1 MRHAS
6 WRVVSC
12 HFTPFNPIPCHDI
25 PGHRWLCY
33 NLKCNDMVSMLC
45 CTVSCVVLSL
55 GTLLFT
61 YAMIWHVV
69 VLCNAMS
76 CHIRLLCIM
85 LYCHTMPCHATSSH
99 VSRICHF
106 RQNFQLPMQANQ
118 ATHKSIA
125 VGAKLCALSLSD
137 PSKSQCCLLLRCS
150 PALSS
155 PGCGRG
161 HAERS
166 APLPQHLSNEIG
178 TPDPN

>member
-85 LYCHTMPCHATSSH
+85 LYCHTMPCHAMPRQVTFRVSAISGRTS
-99 VSRICHF
+99 
-106 RQNFQLPMQANQ
+106 NFQCKRTKQHIKA
-118 ATHKSIA
+118 
-125 VGAKLCALSLSD
+125 SLSEL
-137 PSKSQCCLLLRCS
+137 SCVLCLCLTRQSHNAAYSYAVLPRS
-150 PALSS
+150 RAL
-155 PGCGRG
+155 
-161 HAERS
+161 A
-166 APLPQHLSNEIG
+166 AAAG
-178 TPDPN
+178 TPSEARPCHST